1 MDKIRIIG
9 AAQKLK
15 GSVEETVGKVIGNK
29 KLEARGMISKGAG
42 SARMTFGQLKD
53 RIKASVKARTW

>member
-9 AAQKLK
+9 AAQMFK
-15 GSVEETVGKVIGNK
+15 GSIEKTVGKAIGSK
-29 KLEARGMISKGAG
+29 KLEAKGIISEGAG

-53 RIKASVKARTW
+53 RIKASMKTRTW